1 MSVLILPELL
11 DTRYAVPF
19 SELLRKESGD
29 FVLDGSHV
37 SRVGGLCFQLLVST
51 HQTARVRD
59 VGFEIKNISDAMR
72 ENLLLLGGSFLLERE
87 AGA

>member
-19 SELLRKESGD
+19 SELLRKESED
-29 FVLDGSHV
+29 FILDGSHV
-37 SRVGGLCFQLLVST
+37 SRVGGLCFQLLASAQ
-51 HQTARVRD
+51 QTARVRG

-72 ENLLLLGGSFLLERE
+72 ENLLLLGGNFLLETG